1 MRRKSDFLD
10 EFEMKRIESLAQATL
25 DEVGVATTPIDL
37 KTICRFYD
45 IEVRAKPVTSTGVS
59 GMLVRSGNNFGI
71 ICAQHIDSIGFRRF
85 CIAHEIGHYKI
96 PGHPEAVFDSRG
108 IHESHAGF
116 ISDQQF
122 EREADYFAANLL
134 MPRKLLLP
142 EIEVA
147 QNGLAIIKSLA
158 DKFQTSLTSMAIRY
172 IELTDDIA
180 AVVVSSRNK
189 IEWCSMSSAFR
200 EITGLDWLR
209 RNEPVSRNTVT
220 AEALA
225 DKTKAEM
232 DGSSNLQDWFNG
244 PHDIEVV
251 EEVMR
256 LGTSDKVLT
265 MIHDIDIPEEEET
278 DEYYE
283 DRWTPRFK

>member
-25 DEVGVATTPIDL
+25 DEVGVATTPIDI
-37 KTICRFYD
+37 KAICKFYD
-45 IEVRAKPVTSTGVS
+45 IEVRAKPVVSTGVS

-85 CIAHEIGHYKI
+85 CIAHELGHYKI
-96 PGHPEAVFDSRG
+96 PGHPEAIFDSRG

-142 EIEVA
+142 EIEGS

-180 AVVVSSRNK
+180 AVVVSSQNK
-189 IEWCSMSSAFR
+189 IEWCSMSSAFK
-200 EITGLDWLR
+200 EINGLDWLR
-209 RNEPVSRNTVT
+209 RNEPIPRNTVT
-220 AEALA
+220 AEVLA
-225 DKTKAEM
+225 SKTETKM

-244 PHDIEVV
+244 PHDIEVM
-251 EEVMR
+251 EEAMR

-265 MIHDIDIPEEEET
+265 MIHDVDIPEEEET

-283 DRWTPRFK
+283 ERWTPKFK